1 MADGEEQRAVLM
13 TNFEVLQLLRE
24 QQETRQREAKARLK
38 SDGDV
43 KRDPRLALRD
53 RFTRKVVECLQATPA
68 GAQTHASI
76 RGMIAAVEETA
87 AEAGAGAF
95 ALTRAEKMQ
104 VANLAPS
111 TAVEV
116 HLVVECCSERL
127 GDEVAERVADVVK
140 ERADPARAAA
150 AEASARESEPE
161 EAEAE
166 PAPKRPRRGQS
177 ST

>member
-38 SDGDV
+38 SDGDA

-68 GAQTHASI
+68 GAQTRASI
-76 RGMIAAVEETA
+76 RGMLAAIEATA
-87 AEAGAGAF
+87 ASAGPGL

-127 GDEVAERVADVVK
+127 GDEMAERVARVAK
-140 ERADPARAAA
+140 ERADPAHAAA
-150 AEASARESEPE
+150 AEAGARESEPE
-161 EAEAE
+161 EAA

-177 ST
+177 AT